1 MHHDTCAVARYMRAI
16 FRRPTEQLKRG
27 FGGCIHGEKIPPI
40 MEKLLI
46 INSNLAIRLI

>member
-27 FGGCIHGEKIPPI
+27 FDACVHGEKNTAGYGEITD
-40 MEKLLI
+40 
-46 INSNLAIRLI
+46 N